1 MSDLNATS
9 NLYDATTDVGGGFSA
24 FPVVF
29 PPILERADRPIELDR
44 GESRRAT
51 SVPSERCCVW
61 GVEFDRVT
69 MEQAVERIDG
79 FIASRANTYAITA
92 NLNYLMLCDRDERLS
107 SFTAAC
113 PLVLCDGK
121 PIEWRSR
128 FKERPLPERVAG
140 ADLIYALSE
149 LSAAKGYSL
158 YLLGGAEGVAAE
170 AASRLIDRF
179 PGLRI
184 AGVDC
189 PPFGAWSD
197 QQRSQINRRIAA
209 AQPDILLVAFG
220 QPKGEYWIEDN
231 YRELGVP
238 VSIQVGA
245 SFDFVVGRASRAPSV
260 MQKIGAEWL
269 YRACF
274 EPKRLV
280 PRYAANLRYLF
291 KSLRRELT
299 I

>member
-1 MSDLNATS
+1 MSDLNPQS
-9 NLYDATTDVGGGFSA
+9 NLYDASTDVGGGFAS
-24 FPVVF
+24 FPIVL
-29 PPILERADRPIELDR
+29 PPGAEHAAPGIGQELASH
-44 GESRRAT
+44 GHEV
-51 SVPSERCCVW
+51 SVPVDRCRVW
-61 GVEFDRVT
+61 GVDFDCVT
-69 MEQAVERIDG
+69 MAQAVEKIDG
-79 FIASRANTYAITA
+79 YIGSRANTYAITA
-92 NLNYLMLCDRDERLS
+92 NLNYLMLCDRDPRLAA
-107 SFTAAC
+107 FTAAC

-128 FKERPLPERVAG
+128 LERRPLPERVAG
-140 ADLIYALSE
+140 ADLIYALSA

-158 YLLGGAEGVAAE
+158 YLLGAAEGVAAE
-170 AASRLIDRF
+170 AASRLTARF

-189 PPFGAWSD
+189 PPFGDWSER
-197 QQRSQINRRIAA
+197 QRWQINRRIVDAR
-209 AQPDILLVAFG
+209 PDILLVAFG

-245 SFDFVVGRASRAPSV
+245 SFDFVVGRASRAPAAV
-260 MQKIGAEWL
+260 QRVGAEWL

-280 PRYAANLRYLF
+280 PRYLANLRYLF
-291 KSLRRELT
+291 RSLRRELAA
-299 I
+299 